1 MKNHF
6 FYPYFGNKREEV
18 EHLYNLLDLKN
29 IDTIVEPFCGSCSV
43 SYFTWTQNKDE
54 DLRYILNDLDGNLI
68 NLLQSIRSGEYKKIE
83 DEVNKIREEVLKSE
97 IDIQEAKTIN
107 LKRVKRGKISGYILG
122 HKNYTIRPGLFP
134 LTDFTKFNTKFN
146 N

>member
-83 DEVNKIREEVLKSE
+83 DEVNKMREEVLKS
-97 IDIQEAKTIN
+97 DNDMQEAKKQI
-107 LKRVKRGKISGYILG
+107 
-122 HKNYTIRPGLFP
+122 
-134 LTDFTKFNTKFN
+134 
-146 N
+146 